1 MKIRNVTLALMLCA
15 TTTAFAQDGKVLKQR
30 FEQMGAATKKNQ
42 LLLSGYQWRESVL
55 VTVGGDQA
63 PPRQSLCRYAVDG
76 TILKTP
82 VGPAGDDSAIHDG
95 PLPRHMTAKK
105 DEEVADVR
113 QVAGEYVPPLLD
125 ELRDAAAK
133 GKVALE
139 GGSQGGP
146 ALVFHNYKKP
156 GDEMKLTLDPVSM
169 QAIRIDIS
177 TYLENGGSPVTVQ
190 VQFARLADD
199 TLYPA
204 QTTIQAPEKRILIA
218 TANTNYVRLAL

>member
-1 MKIRNVTLALMLCA
+1 MKIRNVTVALMLCA

-30 FEQMGAATKKNQ
+30 FKQMGAATKKNQ

-55 VTVGGDQA
+55 VTVDGDQA

-95 PLPRHMTAKK
+95 PLPRHMTSKK
-105 DEEVADVR
+105 EEEIADVG
-113 QVAGEYVPPLLD
+113 QVAGEYVPPLPD

-133 GKVALE
+133 GKVTLE
-139 GGSQGGP
+139 RDSQGGP

-156 GDEMKLTLDPVSM
+156 GDEMKLILDPMSM
-169 QAIRIDIS
+169 QEIGIDIS
-177 TYLENGGSPVTVQ
+177 TYLDNGRSPVTVQ

-204 QTTIQAPEKRILIA
+204 QTIIQAPEKRILIA
-218 TANTNYVRLAL
+218 TTNTNYVKLAL